1 VLMTLFAG
9 LQGPDEHIDAMRRY
23 KEMMGPE

>member
-1 VLMTLFAG
+1 MTLFAG